1 MVDFAFF
8 GVYALMG
15 PYSLELMTDYRFV
28 VNKLLALFL
37 ITDLC
42 FFINRMCCIVLFDE
56 APRHDQFSSKVA
68 YESAFDGIPDNK
80 RHVRQAKIC
89 NLIYNFKMIFYQV
102 ILVAAQNSPA
112 FCLIMLDGLTL
123 FGLVYFVLCSVRYR
137 PWNNVGTLL

>member
-15 PYSLELMTDYRFV
+15 PCSLELMTDYRFV

-42 FFINRMCCIVLFDE
+42 FFINRLCCIVLFDE
-56 APRHDQFSSKVA
+56 APRHDQFSSKLA

-89 NLIYNFKMIFYQV
+89 NLIYNFKMIFY
-102 ILVAAQNSPA
+102 
-112 FCLIMLDGLTL
+112 
-123 FGLVYFVLCSVRYR
+123 
-137 PWNNVGTLL
+137 